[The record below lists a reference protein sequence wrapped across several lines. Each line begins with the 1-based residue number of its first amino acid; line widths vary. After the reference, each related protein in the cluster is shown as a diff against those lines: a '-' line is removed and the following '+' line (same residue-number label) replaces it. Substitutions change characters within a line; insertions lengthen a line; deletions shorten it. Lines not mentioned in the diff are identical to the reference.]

1 MQCSAIFNHTVH
13 VWVCEYVVLCLF
25 IESFNR
31 CVYGM
36 WKLVRT
42 TCVHIAYFDDEH
54 FQRFEPKHR
63 NVRLRFEWWNDFIFH
78 RKFYEWFLRV
88 FRSCV
93 WSNVFYRETL
103 LECVHWNSNEPI
115 AFLCRKSTFS
125 SSIDLQKSLDGLNLI
140 EIDFYH
146 WKKASP
152 LIVLGFQNRNA
163 LKRLNQ
169 KFASKTRSYQRKHS
183 KSLLFVFGSL
193 VLYKCIANESTCTH
207 LRPNES
213 VNDLDSS

>member
-1 MQCSAIFNHTVH
+1 MNTFSDLSRSIEMYGCGLSDGMILFFAENFMNGFCAFSDH
-13 VWVCEYVVLCLF
+13 VFDRMYF
-25 IESFNR
+25 IEKHFWSVFIGIQMNPLR
-31 CVYGM
+31 C
-36 WKLVRT
+36 
-42 TCVHIAYFDDEH
+42 
-54 FQRFEPKHR
+54 
-63 NVRLRFEWWNDFIFH
+63 
-78 RKFYEWFLRV
+78 
-88 FRSCV
+88 
-93 WSNVFYRETL
+93 
-103 LECVHWNSNEPI
+103 
-115 AFLCRKSTFS
+115 LCSKSTFS

-169 KFASKTRSYQRKHS
+169 KFASKTRSYRRKHS

-193 VLYKCIANESTCTH
+193 VLCKCIANESTCTH